1 MPRYLPVMRPGC
13 YGRPVDNGRPE
24 IQGATTVGLAVSDS
38 ERAEEPASPARL
50 AFASFLMLFVELAL
64 IRWVSANNVFVTNA
78 TNFVLLASF
87 LGIGIGFLNARAER
101 DYV

>member
-1 MPRYLPVMRPGC
+1 MGRVESGKPPVQETTAVIQAPG
-13 YGRPVDNGRPE
+13 
-24 IQGATTVGLAVSDS
+24 DS
-38 ERAEEPASPARL
+38 ERTEQPASRARL

-87 LGIGIGFLNARAER
+87 LGIGIDFLNARTER
-101 DYV
+101 DYVR